1 MLKIQTIESVTVAV
15 QTADFPGNET
25 IIIILPWKVTVA
37 LLKELTLVG
46 CVVFTLGIERSALEI
61 QGLGSRMKVLERG
74 GWK

>member
-46 CVVFTLGIERSALEI
+46 CVVFTLVLKDLLWKFRASAQE
-61 QGLGSRMKVLERG
+61 
-74 GWK
+74 